1 LQNPRM
7 AKSKSSKDPRIDAYI
22 AGAAPF
28 AKPILQHLRKLVH
41 AGCPDVEE
49 TIKWQNPS
57 FSFKGLL
64 CGMAAFKEH
73 CAFGF
78 WKHELVVGDAGSRD
92 AMGSLG
98 RITSLDD
105 LPTDATLI
113 GYVKKAAAL
122 NENGVKVERK
132 ASSPKPPVRVPA
144 DLAAALKKHPRARK
158 QFDAF
163 SPSHRREYVEW
174 ITEAKTEATREKRL
188 GTAIEWIAE
197 GKGRHWK
204 YEPGARRETPVT
216 AGPSPSV
223 PPAAGRR
230 GRSSSTPR

>member
-49 TIKWQNPS
+49 TIKWKNPS
-57 FSFKGLL
+57 FAYKGLM

-105 LPTDATLI
+105 LPPDATLI

-122 NENGVKVERK
+122 NENGVKVERQ
-132 ASSPKPPVRVPA
+132 ATATKPPVRVPA
-144 DLAAALKKHPRARK
+144 DLTAALKKNATARRY
-158 QFDAF
+158 FDAF

-174 ITEAKTEATREKRL
+174 ITEAKTDATRQKRL
-188 GTAIEWIAE
+188 ATAVEWIAD
-197 GKGRHWK
+197 GKGRNWK
-204 YEPGARRETPVT
+204 YEPKR
-216 AGPSPSV
+216 
-223 PPAAGRR
+223 
-230 GRSSSTPR
+230 

>member
-1 LQNPRM
+1 VLQNPRM
-7 AKSKSSKDPRIDAYI
+7 PTKDPRIDAYI
-22 AGAAPF
+22 ANAAPF

-41 AGCPDVEE
+41 AGCPEVEE
-49 TIKWQNPS
+49 TVKWKNPS
-57 FSFKGLL
+57 FSYNGLM

-105 LPTDATLI
+105 LPPDRTLI

-122 NENGVKVERK
+122 NESGVKVARR
-132 ASSPKPPVRVPA
+132 ASTPKPAVRVPG
-144 DLAAALKKHPRARK
+144 DLATALRKNPAARRR
-158 QFDAF
+158 FDDF

-174 ITEAKTEATREKRL
+174 VTDAKTDATRQKRL
-188 GTAIEWIAE
+188 ATALEWIAE
-197 GKGRHWK
+197 GKGRNWK
-204 YEPGARRETPVT
+204 YEPKAKRE
-216 AGPSPSV
+216 S
-223 PPAAGRR
+223 R
-230 GRSSSTPR
+230 